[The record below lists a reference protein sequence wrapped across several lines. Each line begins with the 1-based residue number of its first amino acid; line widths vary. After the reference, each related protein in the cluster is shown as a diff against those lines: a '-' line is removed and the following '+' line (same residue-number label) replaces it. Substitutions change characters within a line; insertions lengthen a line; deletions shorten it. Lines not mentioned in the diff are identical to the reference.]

1 MEVLRVLQPNKY
13 NVYLG
18 NNITYKLLERFTF
31 DKVLVIADD
40 NLEDNDINN
49 IVAAFPNAYLLK
61 VKAIEA
67 NKSLDQ
73 YEIIVDFL
81 VDNNFGKCDYILGLG
96 GGIILDLAGYV
107 AATYKRGIKF
117 ISIPTSMLA
126 MVDASVGAKVAIN
139 YKGIKN
145 LIGTIYTPEMVIV
158 DPYYLHSL
166 PKRHIVNGLMEAYK
180 MGLTLNKDI
189 IDAIHKCDYLN
200 VIKLSLVAK
209 ISVVNIDPYDKL
221 ERHVLNFGHTIA
233 HAIELNANLLHGEAV
248 AACFKYFILD
258 KDLKDEV
265 TKDLKNYID
274 LEKIDAFIKNNKEQ
288 ILESIKNDKKVINSF
303 NMFIKEPFLNSIN
316 NYEFKEI
323 KLENYE
329 VMLNE

>member
-18 NNITYKLLERFTF
+18 NNITYKLIERFTF

-40 NLEDNDINN
+40 NLDDNDINN

-61 VKAIEA
+61 IKASEE
-67 NKSLDQ
+67 NKSLAQ
-73 YEIIVDFL
+73 YEKIIQIL
-81 VDNNFGKCDYILGLG
+81 VTNNFGKCDYILGLG

-107 AATYKRGIKF
+107 ASTYKRGIKF

-139 YKGIKN
+139 YNGIKN
-145 LIGTIYTPEMVIV
+145 LIGTLYTPEMVIV

-166 PKRHIVNGLMEAYK
+166 PSRHIINGLMEAYK
-180 MGLTLNKDI
+180 MGLTLNKEI
-189 IDAIHKCDYLN
+189 IEAIHAKNYLE

-209 ISVVNIDPYDKL
+209 IKIVNNDPFDNEL
-221 ERHVLNFGHTIA
+221 RHVLNFAHTIA
-233 HAIELNANLLHGEAV
+233 HAIELKMDILHGEAV

-258 KDLKDEV
+258 KDLKNEV
-265 TKDLKNYID
+265 IKDLKNYID
-274 LEKIDAFIKNNKEQ
+274 LEMIDNFIKNNKEQ
-288 ILESIKNDKKVINSF
+288 ILENIKNDKKVINSF
-303 NMFIKEPFLNSIN
+303 NVFIKEIFLNSIN
-316 NYEFKEI
+316 NYEFKDI
-323 KLENYE
+323 KLEDYE
-329 VMLNE
+329 VLLNE